1 MRTGGDISWFFPK
14 ENSDDFHTMIAIAIV
29 SFGLK
34 PEK

>member
-1 MRTGGDISWFFPK
+1 MILAGSFQKSP
-14 ENSDDFHTMIAIAIV
+14 DDFHTMIAIAIV